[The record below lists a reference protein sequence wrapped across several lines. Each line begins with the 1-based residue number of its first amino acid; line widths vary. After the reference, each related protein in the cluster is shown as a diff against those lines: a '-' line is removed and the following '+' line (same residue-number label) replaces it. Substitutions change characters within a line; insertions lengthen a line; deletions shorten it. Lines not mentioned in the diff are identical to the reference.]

1 MRNLNENSSTAW
13 LVFGMM
19 LVYLP
24 IGIIQQSQIETESD
38 VFGFMTELNLL
49 DWVWVM
55 AFGLA
60 SVLNMTTRAIAIQYE
75 EPGRLAVINFFNP
88 VIQLIFDLLVWQSVF
103 TEQQIWG
110 VAVIFAANGMKWV
123 KSLSVFFQAKSKNS
137 SSLHALPLHSSDS

>member
-24 IGIIQQSQIETESD
+24 IGLIQQSQIETESD
-38 VFGFMTELNLL
+38 VFGFLTELDLL

-55 AFGLA
+55 AFGFA

-75 EPGRLAVINFFNP
+75 EPGRLAFINFFNP
-88 VIQLIFDLLVWQSVF
+88 IIQLIFDLLVWQSVF

-110 VAVIFAANGMKWV
+110 VIVIFAANGIKWV
-123 KSLSVFFQAKSKNS
+123 KSLSVLFQSKAKNS
-137 SSLHALPLHSSDS
+137 SYPALPLASSVS

>member
-1 MRNLNENSSTAW
+1 MRNLNENSSTSW
-13 LVFGMM
+13 LVLGMM
-19 LVYLP
+19 LLYLP
-24 IGIIQQSQIETESD
+24 IGITQQSQIETESD
-38 VFGFMTELNLL
+38 VIGFITELNLL

-103 TEQQIWG
+103 TQQQIWG
-110 VAVIFAANGMKWV
+110 VAVIFAANGIKWL
-123 KSLSVFFQAKSKNS
+123 KSLSVFFQTKAKNS
-137 SSLHALPLHSSDS
+137 

>member
-24 IGIIQQSQIETESD
+24 IGLIQQSQIETESD
-38 VFGFMTELNLL
+38 VFGFLTELNLL

-55 AFGLA
+55 AFGFA

-75 EPGRLAVINFFNP
+75 EPGRLAFINFFNP

-110 VAVIFAANGMKWV
+110 VAIIFAANGIKWV
-123 KSLSVFFQAKSKNS
+123 KSLSVLFQSKS
-137 SSLHALPLHSSDS
+137 

>member
-24 IGIIQQSQIETESD
+24 IGLIQQSQIETESD
-38 VFGFMTELNLL
+38 VFGFLTELNLL

-55 AFGLA
+55 AFGFA

-75 EPGRLAVINFFNP
+75 EPGRLAFINFFNP

-110 VAVIFAANGMKWV
+110 VAVIFAANGIKWV
-123 KSLSVFFQAKSKNS
+123 KSLSVLFQTKS
-137 SSLHALPLHSSDS
+137 

>member
-24 IGIIQQSQIETESD
+24 IGLIQQSQIETESD
-38 VFGFMTELNLL
+38 VFGFLTELNLL

-55 AFGLA
+55 AFGFA

-75 EPGRLAVINFFNP
+75 EPGRLAFINFFNP

-110 VAVIFAANGMKWV
+110 VVVIFAANGIKWV
-123 KSLSVFFQAKSKNS
+123 KSLSVLFQSKDKNS
-137 SSLHALPLHSSDS
+137 SYSALPLA

>member
-24 IGIIQQSQIETESD
+24 IGLIQQSQIETESD
-38 VFGFMTELNLL
+38 VFGFLTELDLL

-55 AFGLA
+55 AFGFA

-75 EPGRLAVINFFNP
+75 EPGRLAFINFFNP
-88 VIQLIFDLLVWQSVF
+88 IIQLIFDLLVWQSVF

-110 VAVIFAANGMKWV
+110 VAVIFAANGIKWV
-123 KSLSVFFQAKSKNS
+123 KSLSVLFQSKAKNS
-137 SSLHALPLHSSDS
+137 SYPALPLASSAS

>member
-1 MRNLNENSSTAW
+1 
-13 LVFGMM
+13 MM

-24 IGIIQQSQIETESD
+24 IGLIQQSQIETESD
-38 VFGFMTELNLL
+38 VFGFLTELDLL

-55 AFGLA
+55 AFGFA

-75 EPGRLAVINFFNP
+75 EPGRLAFINFFNP

-110 VAVIFAANGMKWV
+110 VIVIFAANGIKWV
-123 KSLSVFFQAKSKNS
+123 KSLSVLFQSKAKNS
-137 SSLHALPLHSSDS
+137 SYPALPLASSVS

>member
-1 MRNLNENSSTAW
+1 
-13 LVFGMM
+13 MM

-24 IGIIQQSQIETESD
+24 IGLIQQSQIETESD
-38 VFGFMTELNLL
+38 VFGFLTELDLL

-55 AFGLA
+55 AFGFA

-75 EPGRLAVINFFNP
+75 EPGRLAYINFFNP

-110 VAVIFAANGMKWV
+110 VIVIFAANGIKWV
-123 KSLSVFFQAKSKNS
+123 KSLSVLFQSKAKNS
-137 SSLHALPLHSSDS
+137 SYPALPLASSAS

>member
-1 MRNLNENSSTAW
+1 MRNLNENSSTSW
-13 LVFGMM
+13 LVLGMM
-19 LVYLP
+19 LLYLP
-24 IGIIQQSQIETESD
+24 IGITQQSQIETESD
-38 VFGFMTELNLL
+38 VIGFITELNLL

-103 TEQQIWG
+103 TQQQIWG
-110 VAVIFAANGMKWV
+110 VAVIFAANGIKWL
-123 KSLSVFFQAKSKNS
+123 KSLSVFFQT
-137 SSLHALPLHSSDS
+137 

>member
-1 MRNLNENSSTAW
+1 
-13 LVFGMM
+13 MM

-24 IGIIQQSQIETESD
+24 IGLVQQSQIETESD

-103 TEQQIWG
+103 TEQQILG
-110 VAVIFAANGMKWV
+110 VAVIFAANGIKWV
-123 KSLSVFFQAKSKNS
+123 KSLSVFFQTKAKNS
-137 SSLHALPLHSSDS
+137 SYPALPLPLSVS

>member
-24 IGIIQQSQIETESD
+24 IGLIQQSQIETESD
-38 VFGFMTELNLL
+38 VFGFLTELDLL

-55 AFGLA
+55 AFGFA

-75 EPGRLAVINFFNP
+75 EPGRLAFINFFNP

-110 VAVIFAANGMKWV
+110 VIVIFAANGIKWV
-123 KSLSVFFQAKSKNS
+123 KSLSVLFQSKAKNS
-137 SSLHALPLHSSDS
+137 SYPALPLASSVS

>member
-1 MRNLNENSSTAW
+1 MRNLNENSSTSW
-13 LVFGMM
+13 LVLGMM
-19 LVYLP
+19 LLYLP
-24 IGIIQQSQIETESD
+24 IGITQQSQIETESD
-38 VFGFMTELNLL
+38 VIGFITELNLL

-103 TEQQIWG
+103 TQQQIWG
-110 VAVIFAANGMKWV
+110 IAVIFAANGIKWL
-123 KSLSVFFQAKSKNS
+123 KSLSVFFQTKAKNS
-137 SSLHALPLHSSDS
+137 S

>member
-24 IGIIQQSQIETESD
+24 IGLIQQSQIETESD
-38 VFGFMTELNLL
+38 VFGFLTELDLL

-55 AFGLA
+55 AFGFA

-75 EPGRLAVINFFNP
+75 EPGRLAYINFFNP

-110 VAVIFAANGMKWV
+110 VIVIFAANGIKWV
-123 KSLSVFFQAKSKNS
+123 KSLSVLFQSKAKNS
-137 SSLHALPLHSSDS
+137 SYPALPLASSAS

>member
-24 IGIIQQSQIETESD
+24 IGLIQQSQIETESD

-103 TEQQIWG
+103 TEQQILG
-110 VAVIFAANGMKWV
+110 VAVIFAVNGIKWV
-123 KSLSVFFQAKSKNS
+123 KSLSVFFQTKYENS
-137 SSLHALPLHSSDS
+137 SYPALPLPSSVS

>member
-38 VFGFMTELNLL
+38 IFGFMTELNLL
-49 DWVWVM
+49 DWIWVM

-123 KSLSVFFQAKSKNS
+123 KSLSVFFQAKAKNS
-137 SSLHALPLHSSDS
+137 SS